1 MSRGRGPTLVRMVES
16 SPSQGVPER
25 DPEHPTS
32 SRESGRDRG
41 DDRVVDE
48 LEALAARVDP
58 VPDAV
63 VEEARRAFKTRRV
76 KNAGAKKVAP
86 RGSSGRDPA

>member
-25 DPEHPTS
+25 DPDHPTS
-32 SRESGRDRG
+32 SGEPAR
-41 DDRVVDE
+41 DRVVSE

-58 VPDAV
+58 VPEKV
-63 VEEARRAFKTRRV
+63 VEEARRAFKTRR
-76 KNAGAKKVAP
+76 AKKVGP
-86 RGSSGRDPA
+86 RGSSGSDPA